1 MQPTEKIVI
10 KEYSNIDEYQY
21 RFESVSSSRN
31 VERISLI
38 TQDDIV
44 CIIRLSQTGNIRSE
58 YNILGIHI
66 GESKS
71 SAESIGKAYFG
82 EDGTWQKIAGIESVS
97 YGSDTSDEGIL
108 TIIFDPQTNKVSSVN
123 YHKTPND

>member
-1 MQPTEKIVI
+1 MKVRSILAIVI
-10 KEYSNIDEYQY
+10 LSAVLLTGCSTSPKYDFSDTDL
-21 RFESVSSSRN
+21 S
-31 VERISLI
+31 
-38 TQDDIV
+38 DDIV

-58 YNILGIHI
+58 YNILGIQI